1 MLLKRAARKIQ
12 QYIRLTLVRPP
23 RPCVRHA
30 LVVSRPC
37 HTRRPCRPPAHALPS
52 RQARKEMKKQCRG
65 VLQKQSQIAIPFI
78 GGMELVVWQVEI
90 DPPRPAPPRPAPP
103 RPAPPRSAV
112 PCRAAPRYASVLA
125 HRTYARRAR
134 FSLRVS
140 HPTTLPYPARSPIP
154 APPAP
159 QPRFVYATDY
169 SICYQRLRKDR
180 STEALKRTGDCGIES
195 STRVI
200 SFREVLEVRAVLGE
214 RLLVVSCNRR
224 VYKFAFKSQEQC
236 EQWANNLVQLINV
249 AGYMIQGFIE
259 MPPDD
264 DEQTKRQKRKPVRKR
279 AEPLNVY

>member
-90 DPPRPAPPRPAPP
+90 DPPRPAPP
-103 RPAPPRSAV
+103 
-112 PCRAAPRYASVLA
+112 CHAAPHRAMRACLRIAHTLAVRGSASG
-125 HRTYARRAR
+125 
-134 FSLRVS
+134 SLT
-140 HPTTLPYPARSPIP
+140 PQPYPTPP
-154 APPAP
+154 AAPSLPPPAP